1 MTEEMLQETKT
12 FYQQMYSEKT
22 VCDVKIEDYVT
33 SLPMLTENEADLL
46 EGLITLEEASKVLK
60 NMQNG
65 KAQELMEWKLTFW
78 NSFGNNFG
86 VFVVRSLNEG
96 VAKVEMSIAQKEG
109 KIICLPK
116 GDKPR
121 EHLKNWRP
129 ISLLNVTYKIGSS
142 CIANWLKTLLPNL
155 ISEDQTG
162 FVAGRYIGDNPR
174 LLYMIYY

>member
-1 MTEEMLQETKT
+1 
-12 FYQQMYSEKT
+12 
-22 VCDVKIEDYVT
+22 
-33 SLPMLTENEADLL
+33 MLTENEADSL
-46 EGLITLEEASKVLK
+46 EGLITLEDASKVLK

-78 NSFGNNFG
+78 NSFGNNLG

-96 VAKVEMSIAQKEG
+96 VAKGEMSIAQREG

-121 EHLKNWRP
+121 DCLKNWHP
-129 ISLLNVTYKIGSS
+129 TALLNVIYKIGSS

-162 FVAGRYIGDNPR
+162 FVAGRYTGDNLR
-174 LLYMIYY
+174 LLCDMIYYLKKKKSKMYQDYWFR